1 MHPLAAD
8 LRTLRRGRAVHATP
22 LPPRLGPALRALCAV
37 TPADDDVAARTKVVD
52 TLTELAEKLPDDL
65 RLCFTAA
72 FALSEETRQPFYV
85 DRLAWAGAQLS
96 RESRTIRRRVD
107 ESIHTVSQL
116 AGSRPRP
123 SWHTEELRT
132 VVTLTAEPE
141 VFEFRRLVADTEITD
156 VDLGWSTKAGVEDLA
171 IDLIHGGVLTDRV
184 RKARNRVATT
194 VRLPVPLRAGQI
206 HDLAVRLRPRPMHRH
221 YVCTP
226 HTRCQLFTLR
236 VAFSLADVPD
246 QVLLLDGVPPG
257 EVEDDLAAHHQLP
270 VDGTGQ
276 ITVTFTDLT
285 PHLSYGLRW

>member
-8 LRTLRRGRAVHATP
+8 LKALRRGRAVHTTP
-22 LPPRLGPALRALCAV
+22 LPPRIGPALRTLCAI
-37 TPADDDVAARTKVVD
+37 TPTDDDVAARTKVVD
-52 TLTELAEKLPDDL
+52 TLTELAEKLPEDL

-72 FALSEETRQPFYV
+72 FALTEETRHPFYV

-107 ESIHTVSQL
+107 ESILTVTQL
-116 AGSRPRP
+116 AHSRPRAT
-123 SWHTEELRT
+123 WHTEELRT

-171 IDLIHGGVLTDRV
+171 IDLIHGGVLTERV

-194 VRLPVPLRAGQI
+194 VRLPVPLRTGQV
-206 HDLAVRLRPRPMHRH
+206 HDLAVRLRPQPMHRH

-226 HTRCQLFTLR
+226 HTRCQFFTLR
-236 VAFSLADVPD
+236 VAFSLADLPER
-246 QVLLLDGVPPG
+246 VLLVDGVPPS
-257 EVEDDLAAHHQLP
+257 EVEDDLADHHRLAL
-270 VDGTGQ
+270 DGTGQ